1 MPNGITSKVLRSKGA
16 VGSTMPRRISPRRA
30 QWTRQTANMRRLV
43 PILKIQEAE
52 ASERQR
58 KRTAA
63 VMPATSVQVLSVRTV
78 AVNASAAIS
87 FPAADMIGVLKLKQ
101 TSKIALSAVLSALS
115 VALLALISVI
125 PTLELALP
133 AIAGAFTAVIVIEIN
148 KRWALAVWAAVSV
161 LSLLVVPN
169 KEVAVLYTVFFGYYP
184 VLKAML
190 ESKLPRWLEYIL
202 KLLTFNVVLFLAYFF
217 MTKLMNVEI
226 EELETFGLWA
236 IPLLLL
242 FASAAFLLYDYALT
256 KLISLY
262 RFKLSK
268 KLRKLLK

>member
-1 MPNGITSKVLRSKGA
+1 
-16 VGSTMPRRISPRRA
+16 
-30 QWTRQTANMRRLV
+30 
-43 PILKIQEAE
+43 
-52 ASERQR
+52 
-58 KRTAA
+58 
-63 VMPATSVQVLSVRTV
+63 
-78 AVNASAAIS
+78 
-87 FPAADMIGVLKLKQ
+87 
-101 TSKIALSAVLSALS
+101 
-115 VALLALISVI
+115 
-125 PTLELALP
+125 
-133 AIAGAFTAVIVIEIN
+133 
-148 KRWALAVWAAVSV
+148 
-161 LSLLVVPN
+161 
-169 KEVAVLYTVFFGYYP
+169 
-184 VLKAML
+184 ML

>member
-1 MPNGITSKVLRSKGA
+1 M
-16 VGSTMPRRISPRRA
+16 
-30 QWTRQTANMRRLV
+30 
-43 PILKIQEAE
+43 
-52 ASERQR
+52 
-58 KRTAA
+58 
-63 VMPATSVQVLSVRTV
+63 
-78 AVNASAAIS
+78 NASAAIS
-87 FPAADMIGVLKLKQ
+87 FPAADIIGVLKLKQ

-190 ESKLPRWLEYIL
+190 ESKLSRWLEYIL